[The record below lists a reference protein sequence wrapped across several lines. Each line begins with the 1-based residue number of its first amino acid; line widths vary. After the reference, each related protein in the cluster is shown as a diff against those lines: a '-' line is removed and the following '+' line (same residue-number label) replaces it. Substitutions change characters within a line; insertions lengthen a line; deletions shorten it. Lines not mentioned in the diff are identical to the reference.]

1 MNIISTGA
9 ICWKIL
15 KSFREGKS
23 RFFFEYFISFI
34 LVANCCYFPGILAIF
49 PPIAQLHIKPHT
61 TQNSSNLSEEGLTL
75 ETLAFNLFTLANLRF
90 NSVDST
96 KLPCYTLSPTQ
107 HHSFFRN
114 LPPSI
119 DVVQLSTRETSI
131 FEVLHLRSCFFLFN
145 FNRPSK
151 TRFKKRVCMQGILS
165 ARFTLT
171 GILSL
176 L

>member
-1 MNIISTGA
+1 MKRQPLISLR
-9 ICWKIL
+9 W
-15 KSFREGKS
+15 
-23 RFFFEYFISFI
+23 
-34 LVANCCYFPGILAIF
+34 
-49 PPIAQLHIKPHT
+49 PIYV
-61 TQNSSNLSEEGLTL
+61 
-75 ETLAFNLFTLANLRF
+75 F

-96 KLPCYTLSPTQ
+96 KLPCYTLPPTQ

-119 DVVQLSTRETSI
+119 DVEQLSTRETSI

-176 L
+176 LWSTQKSYSSTKSLSYTPVTCNLYNCKDQGIESGNCSDISGWRPFRRHNNALASLIDFS